1 VTSGRFARSLLG
13 SLALGAP
20 FVLAAHAASAFV
32 APLTSAT
39 VAALLCVTTPLAA
52 VASAGPDADAF
63 TPDAPTDEAPL
74 AVGEAAT
81 QSPAHGSAK
90 TRPKS
95 AAAGA
100 VFVSKATVL
109 ELAKSPARP
118 RGSFVSQTP
127 EHPAGL
133 RLWGVSALGIG
144 VQDGDVLIEALGAT
158 PRSPGQVIAAI
169 IEARAKQ
176 PRFLSGTLF
185 RHGQRVPITVEQ
197 PYVVA
202 TAVADSSGPEE
213 NASRHAP

>member
-1 VTSGRFARSLLG
+1 MLRRLGRSLLG

-32 APLTSAT
+32 APLTSAS

-52 VASAGPDADAF
+52 VAGAGSDADAF
-63 TPDAPTDEAPL
+63 TAEAPMGEPPL
-74 AVGEAAT
+74 AVVEAA
-81 QSPAHGSAK
+81 SKAPAHGIAK
-90 TRPKS
+90 TKPNG
-95 AAAGA
+95 AAASA

-109 ELAKSPARP
+109 ELAKSAARP

-185 RHGQRVPITVEQ
+185 RHGQRIPITVEQ
-197 PYVVA
+197 PYVGP
-202 TAVADSSGPEE
+202 TASADSAEM
-213 NASRHAP
+213 ASNRDTP